1 MADSKV
7 WAVLGVALCLSGF
20 GLIPVLSE
28 RVSALEPA
36 AETRPAELAADAW
49 LRGIDAGGY
58 AASWDQAA
66 ALFREALPRAAWA
79 RQLQGVREPLGA
91 LEARKLTSAQVHAS
105 LPGVPDGRYVVM
117 EFAAVYAR
125 KRSAIETVTVC
136 LEDDGAW
143 RVAGYFVR

>member
-20 GLIPVLSE
+20 GLIPVVSE

-36 AETRPAELAADAW
+36 ADTRPAELAADAW
-49 LRGIDAGGY
+49 LRGIDAGGH
-58 AASWDQAA
+58 ATSWDQAA
-66 ALFREALPRAAWA
+66 ALFRNAVPRAAWA
-79 RQLQGVREPLGA
+79 RQLQGVREPLGTLA
-91 LEARKLTSAQVHAS
+91 SRKLTSARLHGS

-117 EFAAVYAR
+117 EFAAAYAR
-125 KRSAIETVTVC
+125 KRDAIETVTAC

-143 RVAGYFVR
+143 RVAGYFIR